1 MAAHKPLIGKAPRGI
16 PAKSGAVNFFF
27 QQDSGHLKRQ
37 WQKRSDDFWS
47 ATRPSVSNQAP
58 SWREFENWQSGKKAK
73 S

>member
-1 MAAHKPLIGKAPRGI
+1 MAASKPLIGKAPRGI

-47 ATRPSVSNQAP
+47 ATRPSVSNRAP
-58 SWREFENWQSGKKAK
+58 AWREFESWQSGKKAK